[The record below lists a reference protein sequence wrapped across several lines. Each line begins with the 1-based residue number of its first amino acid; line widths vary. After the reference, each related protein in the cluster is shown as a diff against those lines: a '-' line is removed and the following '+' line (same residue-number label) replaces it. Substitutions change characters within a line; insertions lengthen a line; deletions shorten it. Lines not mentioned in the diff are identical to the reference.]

1 MSKQFG
7 GLKLKNSSKTGFKAV
22 YDMINSPSGTVNL
35 LTYKSLKGFMFVL
48 NVSEDDSEYLTLN
61 GTKFTKPVT
70 SFILKFAVITPRN
83 DEALDIYKG
92 RDKAS
97 ESKDSYFEEAK
108 LQQQIWKSS
117 ITGGRPELCPPVAN
131 FSLFNNKNSKDLMA
145 FFQTRTTGDTK
156 DVFDYLFTQAN
167 KLPTNEIGV
176 IVMPNVEKSA
186 TFGDFIDQPAGT
198 NFYGLSLNTEYKNM
212 AYAYVTAQIARLF
225 INIGVIHFDLH
236 SGNALIYLAP
246 DNTIKSLIID
256 FGRASNI
263 MSNRDDDYLNVSE
276 KEKMSEKKEEF
287 FNRLFDLNE
296 DTPDREKGKFILEIL
311 DYIADLDLTKNQQLF
326 NFSDAQRYQM
336 DWYRN
341 YPRRS
346 YVPVMAFNILKATTT
361 SEGTKML
368 PTTIE
373 QYERQGFLVNF
384 SRGVSGFI
392 VPFPSTTVP
401 STSPWDS
408 SQDCD
413 DANSGIGCRVMG
425 GRKNKKS
432 KKQRKSKKSKK
443 SKKQRKTKKQIR

>member
-1 MSKQFG
+1 
-7 GLKLKNSSKTGFKAV
+7 
-22 YDMINSPSGTVNL
+22 MINSSSGTVNL
-35 LTYKSLKGFMFVL
+35 LTYKSLKGFMFIL
-48 NVSEDDSEYLTLN
+48 NVSAGDSEYLTLY
-61 GTKFTKPVT
+61 GTQFTKPVT

-83 DEALDIYKG
+83 DESLDVYKG
-92 RDKAS
+92 RDKSS

-117 ITGGRPELCPPVAN
+117 IIGGRPEVCPPVAN
-131 FSLFNNKNSKDLMA
+131 FSLFDNKNSKDLMT
-145 FFQTRTTGDTK
+145 FFQSKTTGDTK
-156 DVFDYLFTQAN
+156 DVFDYLFTQTN

-186 TFGDFIDQPAGT
+186 TFGDFIDEPSGT

-225 INIGVIHFDLH
+225 IDIGVIHFDLH
-236 SGNALIYLAP
+236 SGNALIYLTR

-263 MSNRDDDYLNVSE
+263 MTDTDDDYLNVSE
-276 KEKMSEKKEEF
+276 KQKMREKKEEF

-296 DTPDREKGKFILEIL
+296 DTPDREKGKFILAIL
-311 DYIADLDLTKNQQLF
+311 DYIADLDLRKNQALF

-368 PTTIE
+368 PTTIK

-384 SRGVSGFI
+384 NIGMPEFI
-392 VPFPSTTVP
+392 VPFPGTSVP
-401 STSPWDS
+401 STSVWDSS
-408 SQDCD
+408 SQDCEQVD
-413 DANSGIGCRVMG
+413 ESTGMCTIMG

-432 KKQRKSKKSKK
+432 KKQRKSKK
-443 SKKQRKTKKQIR
+443 QIR